1 MQRRFRTGRKG
12 KYCGS
17 MIRVIR
23 STRFVK
29 LPVDVMKP
37 SNVPSITEAN
47 RVPTHYKSKKEMI
60 ETPVEIKA
68 NLV

>member
-1 MQRRFRTGRKG
+1 
-12 KYCGS
+12 

-29 LPVDVMKP
+29 LRVDVMKP
-37 SNVPSITEAN
+37 SSVPSITGAN

-60 ETPVEIKA
+60 GAPVKIKT